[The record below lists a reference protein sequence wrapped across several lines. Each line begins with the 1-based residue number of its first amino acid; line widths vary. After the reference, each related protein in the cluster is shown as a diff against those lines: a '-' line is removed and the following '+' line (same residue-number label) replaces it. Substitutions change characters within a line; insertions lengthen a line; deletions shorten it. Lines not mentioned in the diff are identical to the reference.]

1 MTTAK
6 VFMTGR
12 SQAVRIPKA
21 FRFDAAEVHVR
32 RIGDS
37 LLLTP
42 SRGHTWSDF
51 FRDHACPDFTVGE
64 TAIGRRRER
73 VPFA

>member
-21 FRFDAAEVHVR
+21 FRFGCTEVYVR
-32 RIGDS
+32 RSGDS

-42 SRGHTWSDF
+42 ARDRTWSDF
-51 FRDHACPDFTVGE
+51 FRDHACPDFTLDR
-64 TAIGRRRER
+64 TASQRPQKR

>member
-21 FRFDAAEVHVR
+21 FRFGCSEVVVR
-32 RIGDS
+32 RSGDS

-42 SRGHTWSDF
+42 TRENTWPDF
-51 FRDHACPDFTVGE
+51 FRNHACPDFTLDRTVSQ
-64 TAIGRRRER
+64 RPQER

>member
-1 MTTAK
+1 MTKAK

-21 FRFDAAEVHVR
+21 FRFGCSEVVVR
-32 RIGDS
+32 RSGDS

-42 SRGHTWSDF
+42 TRDNTWSDF
-51 FRDHACPDFTVGE
+51 FRDHACPDFTLDRT
-64 TAIGRRRER
+64 TAQRPQER

>member
-12 SQAVRIPKA
+12 SQAVRIPRQ
-21 FRFDAAEVHVR
+21 FRFDVPEVYLR
-32 RIGDS
+32 RNGDS

-42 SRGHTWSDF
+42 AKRRTWSDF
-51 FRDHACPDFTVGE
+51 FDTFTVPDFTLDRAASQKTRPE
-64 TAIGRRRER
+64 PDFE
-73 VPFA
+73 

>member
-1 MTTAK
+1 MTTTK

-21 FRFDAAEVHVR
+21 FRFRCPEVVVR
-32 RIGDS
+32 RRGDS

-42 SRGHTWSDF
+42 ATGNTWADF
-51 FRDHACPDFTVGE
+51 FRDHACPDFTLNR
-64 TAIGRRRER
+64 TDAQRPQER
-73 VPFA
+73 IPFA

>member
-21 FRFDAAEVHVR
+21 FRFGCAEVQVR
-32 RIGDS
+32 RSGDS

-42 SRGHTWSDF
+42 VRDRSWADF
-51 FRDHACPDFTVGE
+51 FRDHACPDFTLDR
-64 TAIGRRRER
+64 TASQQTQER
-73 VPFA
+73 IPFA